1 MKNWKR
7 TSLLVAVL
15 LLTLTLLV
23 GCGGKKESQTGQEGK
38 DTKETAQLS
47 GTVKIDGSST
57 VFPISEAVGEE
68 FQKLHPEVR
77 VTVGVSGTG
86 GGFKKFTAGETD
98 ISDASRPIK
107 DKEKAAAE
115 AKGIGYIELPI
126 AYDGL
131 SVIVNKENN
140 WVDKLTVEEL
150 NKIWEPGS
158 KVNKWNQIRP
168 EWPDKEIKLYG
179 PGTDSGTFDYFTE
192 AINGKED
199 ASRSDYNASEDDN
212 VLVQGI
218 EGDKYSLGYF
228 GYAYYVGNKDQL
240 KLVPVDGGN
249 GAVEPTEKTI
259 NDGTYKPL
267 SRPIFI
273 YVNKASLNRPE
284 VKEFVK
290 YYLTEGPKLIPQVG
304 YVPLPEA
311 KYQEGLEKINSA
323 K

>member
-7 TSLLVAVL
+7 VG
-15 LLTLTLLV
+15 LLV
-23 GCGGKKESQTGQEGK
+23 GILVLTMALAAGCAGKKEAGQEGK
-38 DTKETAQLS
+38 ENKDTAQLS
-47 GTVKIDGSST
+47 GSVKIDGSST

-68 FQKLHPEVR
+68 FQKLHSGVR

-86 GGFKKFTAGETD
+86 GGMKKFTAGEID
-98 ISDASRPIK
+98 IADASRPIK
-107 DKEKAAAE
+107 DKEKAAAQ
-115 AKGIGYIELPI
+115 AKGIEYLELPV

-140 WVDKLTVEEL
+140 WVDKLTVAEL
-150 NKIWEPGS
+150 KKIWEPGS
-158 KVNKWNQIRP
+158 KVTKWNQVRP

-218 EGDKYSLGYF
+218 KGDKYSLGYF
-228 GYAYYVGNKDQL
+228 GFAYYLENKDQL
-240 KLVPVDGGN
+240 KVVPIDAGN
-249 GAVEPTEKTI
+249 GPVEPSEKTI
-259 NDGTYKPL
+259 NDGSYKPL

-273 YVNKASLNRPE
+273 YVSKASLKRPE

-290 YYLTEGPKLIPQVG
+290 YYLTEGRQFVPQVG
-304 YVPLPEA
+304 YVALPEA
-311 KYQEGLEKINSA
+311 KYQEGLAQVESVK
-323 K
+323 